1 MMVGVTKWPYDQFHI
16 DQRQADC
23 DYYGDPSDN
32 CKNEAW
38 FIREFSRQ
46 FNDKFEITK
55 NFTYAFMDSFSQ
67 AGPAQNDQVQQE
79 HWIEET
85 NKLWKEATKRN
96 ETFDFKTIDDVLEE
110 NAACKEE
117 NQRLQE
123 ENQRLHDIIDEDI
136 ANLKEGVQHNADTIS
151 AVISNVSFNTKNIN
165 INYDQISLVSSK
177 VDENQENIQNNQDN
191 LSGVANSVAIN
202 SKHIADNSD
211 EITLVSTT
219 LTDEISSVST
229 SLTEKINEVSITL
242 TESINAVSQEAHENQ
257 DAIENMDMT
266 SKYYFR
272 CVPCKQRSRMF

>member
-1 MMVGVTKWPYDQFHI
+1 MMVGVTKWKYSQTAI
-16 DQRQADC
+16 DERQADC

-38 FIREFSRQ
+38 FIREMSAQ
-46 FNDKFEITK
+46 FNEKFDLSR
-55 NFTYAFMDSFSQ
+55 NFTFAFMDSFSQ

-85 NKLWKEATKRN
+85 SKLWTEATQRN

-117 NQRLQE
+117 NQRL
-123 ENQRLHDIIDEDI
+123 HDIIDEDI
-136 ANLKEGVQHNADTIS
+136 ANLKEGVQHNAD
-151 AVISNVSFNTKNIN
+151 NI
-165 INYDQISLVSSK
+165 
-177 VDENQENIQNNQDN
+177 
-191 LSGVANSVAIN
+191 SGVAQSVAIN
-202 SKHIADNSD
+202 TNRIADNSD

-229 SLTEKINEVSITL
+229 SLTENINEVSITL